1 MSTQLKSNPPAAAKS
16 ARLKLK
22 RARRAA
28 LKTAALSLAVAAEIC
43 GGAGM
48 AWGREN

>member
-1 MSTQLKSNPPAAAKS
+1 METQLKSNPPTADKS
-16 ARLKLK
+16 TRPKLT

-28 LKTAALSLAVAAEIC
+28 LRLAVAAVFC

-48 AWGREN
+48 IYWHSF